1 MNSETTTSEPSHS
14 KTFVAVFLGLCF
26 LTVISVVIANVDF
39 FASDYQKWT
48 AFLVVAFAK
57 AGLVVGYFMHLRWEK
72 YWKYF
77 LTIPA
82 LLLGVVLVAG
92 IYPDIGLRTQAYS
105 DYRSKR
111 GPALDRPAIE
121 TSSADKTESTSSENR
136 TDKK

>member
-1 MNSETTTSEPSHS
+1 MNSETTTNEPSHS

-26 LTVISVVIANVDF
+26 LTVISVVIANIDV
-39 FASDYQKWT
+39 FANVYQKWT

-82 LLLGVVLVAG
+82 LLLGIVLVAG

-111 GPALDRPAIE
+111 GPALERPAIDVGS
-121 TSSADKTESTSSENR
+121 TDKIDSSIPDKR